1 MRERAGNVFLVLSVV
16 VILGVTALLDQV
28 MFYRCDFA
36 PDSEL
41 ILYKFDYREP
51 CKLTEAEQK
60 ELRRLLRYSLKIPVN
75 PQQFYPEYFITYSNS
90 AGEARRLYIL
100 RSARIG
106 WDDNGQA
113 LTLNSRLCRLLDNP
127 IINLEN
133 AIDQRYGELIHWDQA
148 QHILAMY
155 DRALV
160 TDVDTGRSFWVQRRG
175 GSKHADV
182 QPLTARDTH
191 IMKAIYNGKWS
202 WDRRAVIVSSR
213 NRRVAASMN
222 GMPHGAGAI
231 KDNDFDGHFCIHFYA
246 SRTHGGNRVDERHQ
260 NMVLKAAGLI
270 EGAKLLPGTVK
281 KTVQDDGGR

>member
-75 PQQFYPEYFITYSNS
+75 PSSSIRVLHHYSNS

-106 WDDNGQA
+106 WDDNGQ
-113 LTLNSRLCRLLDNP
+113 
-127 IINLEN
+127 
-133 AIDQRYGELIHWDQA
+133 H
-148 QHILAMY
+148 
-155 DRALV
+155 
-160 TDVDTGRSFWVQRRG
+160 
-175 GSKHADV
+175 
-182 QPLTARDTH
+182 
-191 IMKAIYNGKWS
+191 
-202 WDRRAVIVSSR
+202 
-213 NRRVAASMN
+213 
-222 GMPHGAGAI
+222 
-231 KDNDFDGHFCIHFYA
+231 
-246 SRTHGGNRVDERHQ
+246 
-260 NMVLKAAGLI
+260 
-270 EGAKLLPGTVK
+270 
-281 KTVQDDGGR
+281 